1 MTKQKVV
8 PLDQSIDEEN
18 GFVAK
23 LLKNRK
29 LMLNILYGFILIG
42 LTIGLINKKV
52 NQARV
57 RNTSVAYAS
66 LDNQSALEPQ
76 ADLKLVK
83 KIAGKHSFLQA
94 HLDGPL
100 AQECLNQSDLKSS
113 KMLNKRIQS
122 RMAPNLDVISRFNEV
137 TFLIAE
143 NKHEQ
148 ALALSNQLHEKID
161 AEKMPFLYAYHL
173 LRMANLEKILNNNES
188 YQEHLQEFAVCTAN
202 VYHDDALKLGQLSL
216 KDYIAKGPSLR

>member
-8 PLDQSIDEEN
+8 PLDPSVDEEN
-18 GFVAK
+18 KFVAK

-29 LMLNILYGFILIG
+29 LMLNILYGFILLG

-52 NQARV
+52 NQSKM
-57 RNTSVAYAS
+57 RNMSVAYAS
-66 LDNQSALEPQ
+66 LDDQSALEPK

-83 KIAGKHSFLQA
+83 KIASKHTFLQA

-100 AQECLNQSDLKSS
+100 AQEFINQGDYKSS
-113 KMLNKRIQS
+113 KMLNKRIQT
-122 RMAPNLDVISRFNEV
+122 RLAPNLNIISKFNQV
-137 TFLIAE
+137 TFLISE
-143 NKHEQ
+143 NNHKE
-148 ALALSNQLHEKID
+148 ALVLSNQLHEEID

-188 YQEHLQEFAVCTAN
+188 YQKHLQEFSVCKAN
-202 VYHDDALKLGQLSL
+202 VNHDDVLKLGQLSL